1 MVLALCVQC
10 TLRTVKKQITG
21 NGEECRMKAYVLNN
35 GWLECDAN
43 WMVSFSTIATLQAK
57 ECMHKWIKIPVY
69 AVLIDHPDGK
79 ILYDLGCH
87 PDAMNGYWPAGLVS
101 VFPYYYNP
109 GQTLVEQLA
118 LTGTK
123 PTDIKTVVLS
133 HMHLDHA
140 GNLNLFEHADVYV
153 HRKDFE
159 YGQTSV
165 HLSPD
170 PAKHGAYVKADMEVP
185 VKQFHLVE
193 KDFELVP
200 GVELITLPG
209 HTPGLLGVIVHLEKE
224 GTLIFPQDALYTREN
239 YGPPA
244 KASGI
249 MYDNLAFFESV
260 EKVRNY
266 AAKYNARVMFSH
278 DMEYFKTM
286 KLAPQYYE

>member
-1 MVLALCVQC
+1 M
-10 TLRTVKKQITG
+10 G
-21 NGEECRMKAYVLNN
+21 MKAYVLNT
-35 GWLECDAN
+35 GWLECDRN
-43 WMVSFSTIATLQAK
+43 CMVSSSTQATLQNK

-69 AVLIDHPDGK
+69 TVLIDHPSGK

-87 PDAMNGYWPAGLVS
+87 PDAMKGYWPAGLVN
-101 VFPYYYNP
+101 VFPYYYDA

-123 PTDIKTVVLS
+123 PADIKTVVLS

-159 YGQTSV
+159 YGQTMV

-170 PAKHGAYVKADMEVP
+170 PEKHGAYVKADLEVP
-185 VKQFHLVE
+185 VKQFHLVD

-200 GVELITLPG
+200 GIEVITLPG
-209 HTPGLLGVIVHLEKE
+209 HTPGLLGIVVHLAKE

-249 MYDNLAFFESV
+249 MYDTLAFFASI
-260 EKVRNY
+260 EKVREY
-266 AAKYNARVMFSH
+266 AAKYKAKVMFSH
-278 DMEYFKTM
+278 DMEFFKTI
-286 KLAPQYYE
+286 KHAPEFYE

>member
-1 MVLALCVQC
+1 
-10 TLRTVKKQITG
+10 
-21 NGEECRMKAYVLNN
+21 MKAYVLNN

-43 WMVSFSTIATLQAK
+43 WMVSFSSLATLQDK
-57 ECMHKWIKIPVY
+57 ECQHKWIKIPVY
-69 AVLIDHPDGK
+69 AVLIEHPTGK

-87 PDAMNGYWPAGLVS
+87 PDAMKGYWPQGLLS
-101 VFPYYYNP
+101 AFPYYHNE
-109 GQTLVEQLA
+109 GQRLEEQLA
-118 LTGTK
+118 LIGTK
-123 PTDIKTVVLS
+123 PEDIQTVVLS

-140 GNLNLFEHADVYV
+140 GNLHLFPHADVYV

-159 YGQTSV
+159 YGQTLV

-185 VKQFHLVE
+185 VKQFHLVD

-209 HTPGLLGVIVHLEKE
+209 HTPGLLGVIVHLEKD

-244 KASGI
+244 KPSGI

-260 EKVRNY
+260 EKVRSY
-266 AAKYNARVMFSH
+266 SKKYDAKVMFSH
-278 DMEYFKTM
+278 DMEFFKTM
-286 KLAPQYYE
+286 KVAPDFYE

>member
-1 MVLALCVQC
+1 
-10 TLRTVKKQITG
+10 
-21 NGEECRMKAYVLNN
+21 MKVYVLDN

-43 WMVSFSTIATLQAK
+43 WMVSFSSLATLQDH
-57 ECMHKWIKIPVY
+57 ECKHKWIKIPVY
-69 AVLIDHPDGK
+69 AVLIDHPEGK

-87 PDAMNGYWPAGLVS
+87 PDAMKGYWPEGLLS
-101 VFPYYYNP
+101 AFPYYYNEN
-109 GQTLVEQLA
+109 QSFVNQLA

-123 PTDIKTVVLS
+123 PEDIKTVVLS

-140 GNLNLFEHADVYV
+140 GNLHLFEHANVYV

-159 YGQTSV
+159 YGQTLV

-170 PAKHGAYVKADMEVP
+170 PAKHGAYVKADLEVP

-200 GVELITLPG
+200 GVEIITVPG
-209 HTPGLLGVIVHLEKE
+209 HTPGLLGVMVHLEEE
-224 GTLIFPQDALYTREN
+224 GTLIFPQDAVYTREN

-249 MYDNLAFFESV
+249 MYDNLAFFESI
-260 EKVRNY
+260 EKIRNY
-266 AAKYNARVMFSH
+266 EKKYNAKIMFSH
-278 DMEYFKTM
+278 DMEFFQNM
-286 KLAPQYYE
+286 KRAPQYYK

>member
-1 MVLALCVQC
+1 
-10 TLRTVKKQITG
+10 
-21 NGEECRMKAYVLNN
+21 MKVYLLDN

-43 WMVSFSTIATLQAK
+43 WMVSFSSIATLEAPQ
-57 ECMHKWIKIPVY
+57 CQHKWIKIPVY
-69 AVLIDHPDGK
+69 AVLIDHPEGK

-87 PDAMNGYWPAGLVS
+87 PEAMNGYWPKGLVS
-101 VFPYYYNP
+101 VFPYYRRDDQDFVN
-109 GQTLVEQLA
+109 QLA

-123 PTDIKTVVLS
+123 PQDIKTVVLS

-140 GNLNLFEHADVYV
+140 GNLNLFAHADVYV

-159 YGQTSV
+159 YGQTLV

-193 KDFELVP
+193 EDFELVP
-200 GVELITLPG
+200 GVEVISVPG
-209 HTPGLLGVIVHLEKE
+209 HTPGILGVIVHLEKE
-224 GTLIFPQDALYTREN
+224 GTLIFPQDAIYTREN

-249 MYDNLAFFESV
+249 MYDNLAFFNSI
-260 EKVRNY
+260 EKIRDY
-266 AAKYNARVMFSH
+266 EKKYNAKIMFSH
-278 DMEYFKTM
+278 DMEFFKTL
-286 KLAPQYYE
+286 KLAPSYYE

>member
-1 MVLALCVQC
+1 
-10 TLRTVKKQITG
+10 
-21 NGEECRMKAYVLNN
+21 MKVYVLDN

-43 WMVSFSTIATLQAK
+43 WMVAFSSLATLQNQ

-69 AVLIDHPDGK
+69 AVLIDHPEGK

-87 PDAMNGYWPAGLVS
+87 PDAMKGYWPEGLLS
-101 VFPYYYNP
+101 AFPYFYHEN
-109 GQTLVEQLA
+109 QDFVKQLA

-123 PTDIKTVVLS
+123 PEDIKTVVLS

-140 GNLNLFEHADVYV
+140 GNLHLFEHADVYV

-159 YGQTSV
+159 YGQTLV

-170 PAKHGAYVKADMEVP
+170 PAKHGAYVKADMEVH

-193 KDFELVP
+193 EDFELLP
-200 GVELITLPG
+200 GIEIISVPG
-209 HTPGLLGVIVHLEKE
+209 HTPGLLGVIVHLQEE
-224 GTLIFPQDALYTREN
+224 GTLIFPQDAVYTRAN

-249 MYDNLAFFESV
+249 MYDNVAFFESI
-260 EKVRNY
+260 EKIRTY
-266 AAKYNARVMFSH
+266 EKKYNAKIMFSH
-278 DMEYFKTM
+278 DMEFFNAM
-286 KLAPQYYE
+286 KKAPEYYE